1 RQQLDNQ
8 NNKRWSTSIIDN
20 NDQEE
25 QISCQ
30 SSCLT
35 LLTNKL
41 RSNSNIT
48 SGISRKHFSRVLI
61 EFIHNQLIEQTRYL
75 NDKE

>member
-1 RQQLDNQ
+1 MQRISVRRQQLDNQ

-48 SGISRKHFSRVLI
+48 SGDQFVLRVISVRVCVPI
-61 EFIHNQLIEQTRYL
+61 SIS
-75 NDKE
+75 KE